1 MTVYF
6 IGAGPGDPELLTLKA
21 QRVISRCPVCLYAGS
36 LVPAEVVACAPEG
49 ALVRDTATMT
59 LDETHAQILEAHG
72 AGQDVA
78 RVHSGDP
85 SLYGAIAE
93 QIRRLKADGIAYEI
107 IPGVPAYAAAAA
119 ALGQEL
125 TVPEIAQSIVLT
137 RMSMKSTSMPSGE
150 TLENFARTG
159 ATLAI
164 HLGIRA
170 LREIERQL
178 IPHYGADCP
187 VVVAYRA
194 SWPDQLFLRGTLA
207 DIRKRVRAEK
217 ITRTA
222 LILVGPALAEI
233 KDFRDSALYDA
244 ETPHV
249 LRPRVR
255 VSKA

>member
-1 MTVYF
+1 MTVFF

-21 QRVISRCPVCLYAGS
+21 QRVISECPVCLFAGS
-36 LVPAEVVACAPEG
+36 LVPEAVVAGAP
-49 ALVRDTATMT
+49 ADAKVMDTAPMT
-59 LDETHAQILEAHG
+59 LEDTHAEILEAH
-72 AGQDVA
+72 AKGQNVA

-93 QIRRLKADGIAYEI
+93 QIRRLKAEDIPYEI

-137 RMSMKSTSMPSGE
+137 RMSMKSTSMPDGE

-178 IPHYGADCP
+178 IPHYGEDCP
-187 VVVAYRA
+187 VIVAYRA
-194 SWPDQLFLRGTLA
+194 SWPDELYLRGTLK
-207 DIRKRVRAEK
+207 DIREKVRAEK

-222 LILVGPALAEI
+222 LILVGPALAEV
-233 KDFRDSALYDA
+233 KDFRDSALYDP

-249 LRPRVR
+249 LRPKVK
-255 VSKA
+255 V

>member
-21 QRVISRCPVCLYAGS
+21 QRVISECPVCLYAGS
-36 LVPAEVVACAPEG
+36 LVPEAVVAGAPQD
-49 ALVRDTATMT
+49 AKVMDTAPMT
-59 LDETHAQILEAHG
+59 LDDTHGEIKMAHSK
-72 AGQDVA
+72 GQDVA

-93 QIRRLKADGIAYEI
+93 QIRRLKADGIPYEI

-159 ATLAI
+159 STLAI

-178 IPHYGADCP
+178 IPYYGEDCP

-194 SWPDQLFLRGTLA
+194 SWPDEIYLRGTLK
-207 DIRKRVRAEK
+207 DIREKVRAEK

-222 LILVGPALAEI
+222 LILVGPALAQV
-233 KDFRDSALYDA
+233 KDFRDSALYDP

-249 LRPRVR
+249 LRPKV
-255 VSKA
+255 KT